1 MRGKHFQGENN
12 NFRSK
17 VASVEG
23 AIAVLEAN
31 EATMSFKDGSNATFV
46 ARFKAFS
53 VWRGLWI
60 CCRWDEA
67 VGQTEQICTLLFSE
81 AFFNASEL
89 DEASDEVRK
98 KHQTGRP
105 EVDAEFLKTK
115 GRKLWDA
122 LSKASIFDLGLFL
135 SFIFILCLAEVDL
148 ILEQVKQSA

>member
-1 MRGKHFQGENN
+1 MLADAAGLHQQLSQTPTGTKVPVHQLREQQLPQQGCICGRGHC
-12 NFRSK
+12 S
-17 VASVEG
+17 
-23 AIAVLEAN
+23 L
-31 EATMSFKDGSNATFV
+31 
-46 ARFKAFS
+46 
-53 VWRGLWI
+53 RGLWI

-122 LSKASIFDLGLFL
+122 LSK
-135 SFIFILCLAEVDL
+135 VDL